1 MSKISQFHLSQK
13 TTAIV
18 LGGVIILA
26 GLYIGLL
33 TFAPQLPNI
42 PMVSQSPLAIN
53 TTDDATDT
61 RNRIVIPKIN
71 LEVPYFTG
79 STEATLD
86 KGAWHR
92 KPEQG
97 NPVVGGNFILSAH
110 RFELGLTPART
121 KAKSPFYNIDKLQ
134 TGDEIKIFFEG
145 KRYPYTVTKKY
156 DVPPTALYIEQ
167 QSATPKLTLYSCSLQ
182 GAAVGR
188 SVIEA
193 APAF

>member
-1 MSKISQFHLSQK
+1 MNKLSQIRLTK
-13 TTAIV
+13 QHLTVIAGV
-18 LGGVIILA
+18 LLITV

-42 PMVSQSPLAIN
+42 PGITQSPLAIN
-53 TTDDATDT
+53 SNDDAPDKQ
-61 RNRIVIPKIN
+61 NRIVIPKID

-79 STEATLD
+79 DTEATLD
-86 KGAWHR
+86 RGAWHR

-97 NPVVGGNFILSAH
+97 NPAIGGNFILSAH

-134 TGDEIKIFFEG
+134 IGDEIKIFYEG
-145 KRYPYTVTKKY
+145 NWYRYTVAKKY

-167 QSATPKLTLYSCSLQ
+167 QSQKPKLTLYSCSLQ

-193 APAF
+193 EPAI

>member
-1 MSKISQFHLSQK
+1 MPKISTYVPSQK
-13 TTAIV
+13 LLAIIAG
-18 LGGVIILA
+18 LFILA
-26 GLYIGLL
+26 GGFYIGLL
-33 TFAPQLPNI
+33 TFAPKLPNV
-42 PMVSQSPLAIN
+42 PLVSQSPLAIRA
-53 TTDDATDT
+53 TDDATDT
-61 RNRIVIPKIN
+61 RNRIVIPKID

-79 STEATLD
+79 DTEATLD

-97 NPVVGGNFILSAH
+97 NPVIGGNFILSAH

-134 TGDEIKIFFEG
+134 TGDEIKIFFDG
-145 KRYPYTVTKKY
+145 KWYSYNVTKKY
-156 DVPPTALYIEQ
+156 DVPPTALYIER
-167 QSATPKLTLYSCSLQ
+167 QSAEPKLTLYSCSLQ

-193 APAF
+193 SPAF

>member
-1 MSKISQFHLSQK
+1 MGKFIQYRPSQK
-13 TTAIV
+13 HFALV
-18 LGGVIILA
+18 GGVIILLT
-26 GLYIGLL
+26 GVYTGLL
-33 TFAPQLPNI
+33 VFAPQLPNI
-42 PMVSQSPLAIN
+42 PVISQSPLAIN
-53 TTDDATDT
+53 IKDDATDT
-61 RNRIVIPKIN
+61 RNRVVIPKIN

-79 STEATLD
+79 DTEATLD

-97 NPVVGGNFILSAH
+97 NPAIGGNFILSAH

-134 TGDEIKIFFEG
+134 MGDEIKIFFEG
-145 KRYPYTVTKKY
+145 KWYTYTVSKKY

-167 QSATPKLTLYSCSLQ
+167 QSVTPKITLYSCSLQ

-193 APAF
+193 KPAF